1 MLADARLLSSK
12 ILHWIAFCWTLVPKP
27 EPLPK
32 LRGLEPDL
40 TSYNAAMTAC
50 ERGSQWQQAA
60 IVKTTCTTFAQQWI
74 WNDDSVSMKSLQTLQ
89 VCRYWQV
96 ILQRQSR
103 ELKALQFLFKPSLRT
118 LRSTWTHVRFSHA
131 VMVLQHEQVLVSSC
145 FRFPAKSHNLGLN
158 NGNYQHKTSKKRCI
172 WQI

>member
-1 MLADARLLSSK
+1 MELHFVELWCRNRNHFQSSDEWSLSFLL
-12 ILHWIAFCWTLVPKP
+12 V
-27 EPLPK
+27 
-32 LRGLEPDL
+32 GLEPDL

-118 LRSTWTHVRFSHA
+118 PRSTWTRADSH
-131 VMVLQHEQVLVSSC
+131 MGWWYYNTNKYLFHLVSD
-145 FRFPAKSHNLGLN
+145 FGQKA
-158 NGNYQHKTSKKRCI
+158 TI
-172 WQI
+172 